1 MNLHL
6 PYLIGPL
13 LLLLVGLFAL
23 VCCFAAAPERRA
35 LTGLGAAALLTSSV
49 LSLLDQLLSGWVRE
63 QVADSETT
71 ALMTGVSHH
80 LSAALLGAGMLLLV
94 LAATRRTSRAGPP
107 PPSASPYGGPHEEA
121 RR

>member
-1 MNLHL
+1 VNPHL

-23 VCCFAAAPERRA
+23 VCCFAAAPGRRA
-35 LTGLGAAALLTSSV
+35 LTGLGAAALLASSV
-49 LSLLDQLLSGWVRE
+49 LALLDRFLFERLRE
-63 QVADSETT
+63 LVADPESSSLVTN
-71 ALMTGVSHH
+71 ASYH
-80 LSAALLGAGMLLLV
+80 LSALLLGAGMVLLA

-107 PPSASPYGGPHEEA
+107 PSAGPPFGGPYEEV

>member
-35 LTGLGAAALLTSSV
+35 LTGLGAAALLASSV
-49 LSLLDQLLSGWVRE
+49 LSLLDQLSSPWVRE
-63 QVADSETT
+63 RVADSGTT
-71 ALMTGVSHH
+71 ALITGVSHH
-80 LSAALLGAGMLLLV
+80 LSALLLGAGMLLLV
-94 LAATRRTSRAGPP
+94 VAAARRTSRAGPP

>member
-1 MNLHL
+1 VNLHL

-23 VCCFAAAPERRA
+23 VCCFAAAPERRT
-35 LTGLGAAALLTSSV
+35 LTGLGAAALLASSV
-49 LSLLDQLLSGWVRE
+49 LSLLDQLLSGWLSE

-71 ALMTGVSHH
+71 ALITSVSYY

-107 PPSASPYGGPHEEA
+107 PPSSSFDGPHEEA
-121 RR
+121 WR

>member
-23 VCCFAAAPERRA
+23 VCCFTAAPERRA
-35 LTGLGAAALLTSSV
+35 LTGLGAAALLASSV
-49 LSLLDQLLSGWVRE
+49 LALLDQLFSEWLRE
-63 QVADSETT
+63 RVADSETT
-71 ALMTGVSHH
+71 TLITGVSYH
-80 LSAALLGAGMLLLV
+80 LSALLLGAGMVLLV
-94 LAATRRTSRAGPP
+94 LAASRRTSRAGPP
-107 PPSASPYGGPHEEA
+107 PPSFSSFDGPHEEA